1 MILPVRCYTCGK
13 VLGNLTTRWAEHRE
27 RHLDDGWLPFFE
39 RYGIR
44 RYCCRR
50 VLMSQ
55 VPDPNHSNPHA
66 LPPSVVA
73 SKDKVGNMFLA
84 R

>member
-13 VLGNLTTRWAEHRE
+13 VLGNLTARWAEHRE
-27 RHLDDGWLPFFE
+27 RCSGDEWLPFFE
-39 RYGIR
+39 RYGIK

-50 VLMSQ
+50 VLMAQ
-55 VPDPNHSNPHA
+55 VPDPNHSRLYD
-66 LPPSVVA
+66 LPPSVVV
-73 SKDKVGNMFLA
+73 SSDKVGNMFLA